1 MVPANEGTRTLAS
14 AIGNIDNPASQRGNG
29 SNQLHLKQLQRY
41 RK

>member
-1 MVPANEGTRTLAS
+1 MVSANEGTRTFAFV
-14 AIGNIDNPASQRGNG
+14 IGNIDNPASHRGNG